1 MEKFNYV
8 ATSSKE
14 NKKVT
19 GIIEAVTQIQA
30 QSILRSKGYFIIS
43 LNKIEMLPS
52 WMRWWQSFN
61 RVRSDDVVHFTRQLS
76 TMINAGLPLTTALS
90 ILKYQT
96 NLSMAKVVDE
106 VLKEVEG
113 GGSFYKALSKFE
125 RIFSPVYLSLIRSG
139 EAAGVLEKVLKRLSL
154 NLEKQAEF
162 RAKTKNA
169 LIYPAII
176 TMAMIA
182 VSAVMMIFVVPK
194 LTSLYSEFGAE
205 LPTPTRILIGVS
217 NFMVKTWYLFLFLT
231 IGGIY
236 ALITWK
242 KTPSGRATID
252 RYLLKIPVMGKL
264 KTKIILTEIT
274 RTLGLLIESGISI
287 IEALNIVS
295 GTADNVLFSGSI
307 KQAARDVEK
316 GVPLAAAIGAHE
328 EFPPIVGQMIAV
340 GEETGKVDEV
350 LMNVSGYFES
360 EAEQAVKGLTTAI
373 EPLMMIVLG
382 VGVAFLVIAI
392 VLPIYN
398 LTSQF

>member
-242 KTPSGRATID
+242 KTPAG
-252 RYLLKIPVMGKL
+252 P
-264 KTKIILTEIT
+264 
-274 RTLGLLIESGISI
+274 
-287 IEALNIVS
+287 
-295 GTADNVLFSGSI
+295 
-307 KQAARDVEK
+307 
-316 GVPLAAAIGAHE
+316 PL
-328 EFPPIVGQMIAV
+328 
-340 GEETGKVDEV
+340 
-350 LMNVSGYFES
+350 
-360 EAEQAVKGLTTAI
+360 TAI
-373 EPLMMIVLG
+373 C
-382 VGVAFLVIAI
+382 
-392 VLPIYN
+392 
-398 LTSQF
+398 